1 MHGTDSY
8 SKVTWRKSGELD
20 GSMISAVTVWFA
32 LLVIYSVHW
41 QMGGD
46 ESE

>member
-20 GSMISAVTVWFA
+20 GSMINAVTVWFP
-32 LLVIYSVHW
+32 LLVIYSIPFLV
-41 QMGGD
+41 
-46 ESE
+46 